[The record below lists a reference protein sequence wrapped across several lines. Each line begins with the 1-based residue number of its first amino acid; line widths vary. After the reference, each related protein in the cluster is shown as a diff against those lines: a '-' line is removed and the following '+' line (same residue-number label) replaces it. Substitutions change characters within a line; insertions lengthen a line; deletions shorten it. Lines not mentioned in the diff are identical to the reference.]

1 MSDLHMKRSAL
12 LTWFYLL
19 LVFVSGAVVGVFGH
33 RLYEMNTVSANSA
46 PRNQQ
51 EWRRH
56 YTEEMQSRLNLTP
69 DQMSKVSE
77 ILDDTHR
84 RVHEVHERSKPEL
97 AAIQNDQVQRVR
109 SILTDQQKPE
119 YEKWRA
125 ERELKRAQA
134 AGKN

>member
-1 MSDLHMKRSAL
+1 MKRSAL
-12 LTWFYLL
+12 TTWIYLL

-33 RLYEMNTVSANSA
+33 RLYEMRTVSANSG

-56 YTEEMQSRLNLTP
+56 YTEEMRSRLNLTP
-69 DQMSKVSE
+69 DQMAKVGE

-97 AAIQNDQVQRVR
+97 VAIQNDQVQRVR